1 MKEHTF
7 AADGT
12 TCAAC
17 LYLYLL
23 LLSAQPASK
32 GAHLCCCKCKVALHG
47 LSKLPRQ
54 AAQPPSGLGVPAFT
68 HDACFLCAVF
78 VLYAC
83 TLSLFPGVLAEDL
96 KSSLLGSW

>member
-23 LLSAQPASK
+23 LSFAQPASK
-32 GAHLCCCKCKVALHG
+32 GAHLCCKCKVALHG